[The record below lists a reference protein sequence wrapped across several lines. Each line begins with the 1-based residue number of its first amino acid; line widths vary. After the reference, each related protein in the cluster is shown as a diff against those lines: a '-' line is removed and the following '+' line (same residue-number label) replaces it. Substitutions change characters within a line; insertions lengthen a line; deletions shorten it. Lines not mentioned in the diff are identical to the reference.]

1 MAYSMLAIVAMFL
14 PAMAVATE
22 YIVGDD
28 KGWTMNFNYQAWAKD
43 KVFHLGDKLV
53 FRYPEGYHNVFKVNG
68 TAFKNCDIPSENI
81 ALTSG
86 NDTIVLKT
94 PGRKWYICGVA
105 NHCSSYG
112 QKLAIFVQYPNG
124 WAPAPAPTAHS
135 VPAPPVKPWPPAPAP
150 WVPATPPV
158 PSSPIEPWVPVPAPW
173 TPSVPAT
180 PTEPP
185 APWTPSVPR
194 SPTEPWAPAPA
205 PRTPSVPR
213 SPTEPWAPASAPW
226 TPSVPATPIEPPAP
240 APAPWTPSVPATP
253 IEPPAP
259 APAPWTPATP
269 AEPWAPIPSP
279 YPYI

>member
-28 KGWTMNFNYQAWAKD
+28 KGWTTNFDYQAWATD

-68 TAFKNCDIPSENI
+68 TAFKNCDIPPENI

-86 NDTIVLKT
+86 NDTILLKT

-105 NHCSSYG
+105 DHCSSYG

-124 WAPAPAPTAHS
+124 WAPAPAPAPSAHS

-150 WVPATPPV
+150 
-158 PSSPIEPWVPVPAPW
+158 IEPWVPVPAPW
-173 TPSVPAT
+173 T
-180 PTEPP
+180 
-185 APWTPSVPR
+185 
-194 SPTEPWAPAPA
+194 
-205 PRTPSVPR
+205 PR

-226 TPSVPATPIEPPAP
+226 TPSVPATPTEPPAP
-240 APAPWTPSVPATP
+240 WAPTSPTEPW
-253 IEPPAP
+253 AP

-269 AEPWAPIPSP
+269 AQPWAPIPSP